1 MGQKAKD
8 ENDNMAKEIENM
20 RTQKDFFQMKLEEY
34 NERVKQVE
42 HEIEQNQ
49 EIYKGHDQE
58 HNKIKGDPDRIRK
71 QAEKFESAV
80 QALLRQQQEKK
91 AEIESAT
98 LQQKTLAQKQ
108 KEAED
113 QRSKAHLRLQ
123 MITESSKITD
133 QSCEEVKKKI
143 DREKN
148 IYKELVTKRV
158 GLDQEL
164 DELSAESRNAQGDL
178 SQLQK
183 QFEKL
188 KRQYR
193 KTQMTKEGLEESL
206 GPLHAQKKD
215 MAKQSKQQ
223 EEEIKRQKK
232 LLDDIQGEVDLFI
245 GAYLKQESLEKD
257 KKEEY
262 EAINQQMDDMQKELK
277 SLKAD
282 EQQWSAHFKTL
293 ASQREK
299 LARDASTAHRLCRE
313 TADEVSMK
321 QLEEDDLKK
330 KHQEISQK
338 QKEFCT
344 MYEIVKNE
352 RNKYMQHIQKSS
364 QHLSEIKEKLKILQ
378 NEVEILRMESATKD
392 KKLQDTKKEEQ
403 KLNLIHD
410 QLQKEK
416 K

>member
-1 MGQKAKD
+1 
-8 ENDNMAKEIENM
+8 M

-34 NERVKQVE
+34 NERVKQDE
-42 HEIEQNQ
+42 HEIEQNH
-49 EIYKGHDQE
+49 EIYKGHEQE

-158 GLDQEL
+158 ALDQEL
-164 DELSAESRNAQGDL
+164 DELSADSRNAQGDL

-183 QFEKL
+183 HFEKL

-193 KTQMTKEGLEESL
+193 KTQMTKDGVEESL
-206 GPLHAQKKD
+206 GPLQAQKKD
-215 MAKQSKQQ
+215 MN
-223 EEEIKRQKK
+223 K
-232 LLDDIQGEVDLFI
+232 L
-245 GAYLKQESLEKD
+245 
-257 KKEEY
+257 
-262 EAINQQMDDMQKELK
+262 
-277 SLKAD
+277 
-282 EQQWSAHFKTL
+282 
-293 ASQREK
+293 
-299 LARDASTAHRLCRE
+299 
-313 TADEVSMK
+313 
-321 QLEEDDLKK
+321 
-330 KHQEISQK
+330 
-338 QKEFCT
+338 
-344 MYEIVKNE
+344 
-352 RNKYMQHIQKSS
+352 
-364 QHLSEIKEKLKILQ
+364 
-378 NEVEILRMESATKD
+378 
-392 KKLQDTKKEEQ
+392 
-403 KLNLIHD
+403 
-410 QLQKEK
+410 
-416 K
+416 

>member
-1 MGQKAKD
+1 MGELADEIKDLNNSVAYHTLEELQKDGSISKAEMDLYKEKYAKLHQFVLQTYENEQNFLARAKQLSQKLMAEKIKLEKTNLATQEDQSTIDQLTATMSEIQNEYELVQDREMMLQLQLAELEHEKREKEVMYDEKEKERQAELEPKIQKAKD

-20 RTQKDFFQMKLEEY
+20 RTQKDFYQTKLEEY
-34 NERVKQVE
+34 NNRVKQVE

-49 EIYKGHDQE
+49 EIHKGHDQE

-91 AEIESAT
+91 AEIEAAT
-98 LQQKTLAQKQ
+98 LQQKTLAQNQ

-158 GLDQEL
+158 ALDQEL

-183 QFEKL
+183 HFEKL

-206 GPLHAQKKD
+206 GPLQAQKKD
-215 MAKQSKQQ
+215 MN
-223 EEEIKRQKK
+223 K
-232 LLDDIQGEVDLFI
+232 L
-245 GAYLKQESLEKD
+245 
-257 KKEEY
+257 
-262 EAINQQMDDMQKELK
+262 
-277 SLKAD
+277 
-282 EQQWSAHFKTL
+282 
-293 ASQREK
+293 
-299 LARDASTAHRLCRE
+299 
-313 TADEVSMK
+313 
-321 QLEEDDLKK
+321 
-330 KHQEISQK
+330 
-338 QKEFCT
+338 
-344 MYEIVKNE
+344 
-352 RNKYMQHIQKSS
+352 
-364 QHLSEIKEKLKILQ
+364 
-378 NEVEILRMESATKD
+378 
-392 KKLQDTKKEEQ
+392 
-403 KLNLIHD
+403 
-410 QLQKEK
+410 
-416 K
+416 